1 MRTRELLGRLHRQL
15 SLTRSGKDK
24 QFLIDLCARIEQA
37 ELDLRRYR
45 LTGKDLYRARSPAP
59 KGPAW
64 RLCSARERKE
74 TPKKGF
80 LALPG
85 CRTCERPATRGSVE
99 ICGCARSAQ
108 TSYGVVES

>member
-45 LTGKDLYRARSPAP
+45 LTGERLVSGSLARAQGSRLEALLREGAEGNAQ
-59 KGPAW
+59 KG
-64 RLCSARERKE
+64 
-74 TPKKGF
+74 
-80 LALPG
+80 LPG
-85 CRTCERPATRGSVE
+85 PP
-99 ICGCARSAQ
+99 
-108 TSYGVVES
+108 GVPNV